1 MLKVM
6 KGENQDT
13 LPGRAIIKIGRKS
26 QKFYSLA
33 RSKRVQDH
41 QTSFTRNVNET
52 SLSGKE

>member
-13 LPGRAIIKIGRKS
+13 LPGRTIINIGRKS